1 VPDLAIWQSERRLFL
16 GEEMAD
22 ARIEKLA
29 KVMVNYSLELKPG
42 QTFWLRT
49 TPLAEELNLAVYEEA
64 IKAGAHVHLDQR
76 MPGADEIFYKYASDE
91 QLDYISP
98 IRQILIETFDASLYI
113 EALHN
118 SRSLSGV
125 DGSRIARFRRAS
137 ADLFNK
143 MMKRSAEGAHRW
155 CLTVYPTHAM
165 AQEADMNLADYR
177 EFVYGA
183 GMLNEADPVA
193 FWKEEGRKQTELA
206 AWLKGHDKAVLKG
219 SNVDITLSI
228 KDRVFEIS
236 DGRYNF
242 PDGEIFTS
250 PLEDSVNGWIRFKYP
265 AIYDGQEVTDIELW
279 FENGKV
285 VKEKAAKNQ
294 ELLTS
299 LLNTDASARILGE
312 WGIGTNYG
320 IQRFSKNML
329 FDEKIGGTIHFAVGM
344 GFPECGGRNESGL
357 HWDMLCD
364 MAESEI
370 TIDGEVFYKDGKTVI
385 K

>member
-1 VPDLAIWQSERRLFL
+1 
-16 GEEMAD
+16 MAD

-29 KVMVNYSLELKPG
+29 QVMVNYSLELKPR
-42 QTFWLRT
+42 QKFWLRT

-64 IKAGAHVHLDQR
+64 VKAGAHIFLDQR
-76 MPGADEIFYKYASDE
+76 MPGADEIFFKYASDE

-98 IRQILIETFDASLYI
+98 IRNIIVDTFDAELYI
-113 EALHN
+113 DAEHN

-125 DGSRIARFRRAS
+125 DGARIARSRKAG
-137 ADLFNK
+137 AELFGRK
-143 MMKRSAEGAHRW
+143 LKRSADGSYRW
-155 CLTVYPTHAM
+155 CITVYPTHAM
-165 AQEADMNLADYR
+165 AQDADLSLADYR
-177 EFVYGA
+177 EFVYEA

-193 FWKEEGRKQTELA
+193 YWKEEGRKQTELA
-206 AWLKGHDKAVLKG
+206 DWLKGHDRAVLKG

-228 KDRVFEIS
+228 KDRRFEIS

-250 PLEDSVNGWIRFKYP
+250 PVEASVDGWIRFKYP

-279 FENGKV
+279 FEEGRV
-285 VKEKAAKNQ
+285 VKEQAAKNQ

-299 LLNTDASARILGE
+299 LLDTDAGARTLGE

-329 FDEKIGGTIHFAVGM
+329 FDEKIGGTIHFAVGA

-370 TIDGEVFYKDGKTVI
+370 TVDGELFYKDGRTVI
-385 K
+385 A

>member
-1 VPDLAIWQSERRLFL
+1 MTDS
-16 GEEMAD
+16 
-22 ARIEKLA
+22 RIRKLA
-29 KVMVNYSLELKPG
+29 DVMVNYSLELKPG
-42 QTFWLRT
+42 QKFWLRT

-64 IKAGAHVHLDQR
+64 VKAGAHVFVDQR
-76 MPGADEIFYKYASDE
+76 MPGAEEIFYEYASDE
-91 QLDYISP
+91 QLDYVSP
-98 IRQILIETFDASLYI
+98 IRRIIIEQFDAELFI
-113 EALHN
+113 EAEHN
-118 SRSLSGV
+118 TRSLSGV
-125 DGSRIARFRRAS
+125 AGSRLARSRKAM
-137 ADLFNK
+137 ADLFNQK
-143 MMKRSAEGAHRW
+143 MKRSADGSYRW
-155 CLTVYPTHAM
+155 CITVYPTYAM
-165 AQEADMNLADYR
+165 AQDADLSLREYR

-183 GMLNEADPVA
+183 GMLNEKDPVA
-193 FWKEEGRKQTELA
+193 FWKEQGKKQTKLA
-206 AWLKGHDKAVLKG
+206 GWLKGHDQAVLKS

-228 KDRVFEIS
+228 KDRLFEIS

-250 PLEDSVNGWIRFKYP
+250 PVEESVNGWIRFKYP

-279 FENGKV
+279 FENGRV
-285 VKEKAAKNQ
+285 VKETAAKNQ

-299 LLNTDASARILGE
+299 LLDTDAGARTLGE

-320 IQRFSKNML
+320 IQRFSKNIL

-370 TIDGEVFYKDGKTVI
+370 TIDNELFYKDGKTVI
-385 K
+385 A

>member
-1 VPDLAIWQSERRLFL
+1 
-16 GEEMAD
+16 MAD
-22 ARIEKLA
+22 ARLEKLA
-29 KVMVNYSLELKPG
+29 KVMVNYSLELQPG
-42 QTFWLRT
+42 QKFWLRT

-64 IKAGAHVHLDQR
+64 VKAGAHVFVDQR
-76 MPGADEIFYKYASDE
+76 MPGAEEIFFKYASNE
-91 QLDYISP
+91 QLDYVLP
-98 IRQILIETFDASLYI
+98 QRQMVVETFEASLYI

-118 SRSLSGV
+118 SRNLAGI
-125 DGSRIARFRRAS
+125 DGARIARARRAG
-137 ADLFNK
+137 AGLTTK
-143 MMKRSAEGAHRW
+143 LMQRAAEGQHRW
-155 CLTVYPTHAM
+155 CITVYPTHAM
-165 AQEADMNLADYR
+165 AQDADMSLANYR

-183 GMLNEADPVA
+183 GMLNEEDPVS

-206 AWLKGHDKAVLKG
+206 AWLKDHEGVVLKG
-219 SNVDITLSI
+219 SNVDVTLSI
-228 KDRVFEIS
+228 KDRRFEIS

-279 FENGKV
+279 FENGRV
-285 VKEKAAKNQ
+285 VKEKAEKNQ
-294 ELLTS
+294 DLLTA
-299 LLNTDASARILGE
+299 LLNTDAGARTLGE

-329 FDEKIGGTIHFAVGM
+329 FDEKIGGTIHFAVGA

-364 MAESEI
+364 MADSEI
-370 TIDGEVFYKDGKTVI
+370 SVDGELFYKNGRTVI
-385 K
+385 T

>member
-1 VPDLAIWQSERRLFL
+1 
-16 GEEMAD
+16 MAD
-22 ARIEKLA
+22 ARLEKLA
-29 KVMVNYSLELKPG
+29 RVLVDYSMELNPG

-49 TPLAEELNLAVYEEA
+49 TPLAEELNLELYKEA
-64 IKAGAHVHLDQR
+64 IKAGAHVLIDQR
-76 MPGADEIFYKYASDE
+76 IPGAEEIFYKYASDE
-91 QLDYISP
+91 QLDYVSP
-98 IRQILIETFDASLYI
+98 LRKTVVETFDASLYI
-113 EALHN
+113 EAEHN
-118 SRSLSGV
+118 RRSLSGI
-125 DGSRIARFRRAS
+125 DGSRLARVRKAGAELFAKAMQRS
-137 ADLFNK
+137 ADG
-143 MMKRSAEGAHRW
+143 SYRW

-165 AQEADMNLADYR
+165 AQEADMSLTDYR

-183 GMLNEADPVA
+183 GMLNEADPVT
-193 FWKEEGRKQTELA
+193 FWKAEGEKQQQLSN
-206 AWLKGHDKAVLKG
+206 WLKGHDRVILKG

-279 FENGKV
+279 FEDGRV
-285 VKEKAAKNQ
+285 VKEKAEKNQ
-294 ELLTS
+294 DLLTS
-299 LLNTDASARILGE
+299 LLNTDAGARVLGE

-329 FDEKIGGTIHFAVGM
+329 FDEKIGGTIHFAVGA

-364 MAESEI
+364 MSESEVNV
-370 TIDGEVFYKDGKTVI
+370 DGELFYKDGKTVI
-385 K
+385 E

>member
-1 VPDLAIWQSERRLFL
+1 
-16 GEEMAD
+16 MAD

-29 KVMVNYSLELKPG
+29 RVMVNYSLELKPG

-64 IKAGAHVHLDQR
+64 MKAGAHVFVDQR
-76 MPGADEIFYKYASDE
+76 MPGAEEIFFKYASDE

-98 IRQILIETFDASLYI
+98 IRQILAENFDASLYI
-113 EALHN
+113 DAEHN
-118 SRSLSGV
+118 SRSLSGI
-125 DGSRIARFRRAS
+125 DGSRMARARKAG
-137 ADLFNK
+137 AELFGK
-143 MMKRSAEGAHRW
+143 TMKRSAEGTYRW
-155 CLTVYPTHAM
+155 CITVYPTHAM
-165 AQEADMNLADYR
+165 AQDADMNLADYR
-177 EFVYGA
+177 EFVYCA
-183 GMLNEADPVA
+183 GMLNEDDPVA

-206 AWLKGHDKAVLKG
+206 AWLKGHDRVVLKG
-219 SNVDITLSI
+219 SNVDVTLSI
-228 KDRVFEIS
+228 RDRRFEIS

-250 PLEDSVNGWIRFKYP
+250 PRENSVNGWIRFKYP

-279 FENGKV
+279 FEDGKV

-294 ELLTS
+294 DLLTS
-299 LLNTDASARILGE
+299 LLNTDAGARILGE

-329 FDEKIGGTIHFAVGM
+329 FDEKIGGTIHFAVGA
-344 GFPECGGRNESGL
+344 GFPECGGLNKSGL

-364 MAESEI
+364 MAESAI
-370 TIDGEVFYKDGKTVI
+370 TVDGELFYKNGQTVI
-385 K
+385 T